1 MVNKYLLSPSSV
13 PGTLPWELTLW
24 LWGQTKLYL
33 ISIVLGESPGL
44 AEGRREVVFKLSPK
58 EVGEV

>member
-1 MVNKYLLSPSSV
+1 M